1 MFTDKLIK
9 IKEELNKDKNIDRE
23 QYYRQ
28 CITDRLDKSLNAY
41 YEELSKSVNLI
52 SNTDAKKVIRKL

>member
-9 IKEELNKDKNIDRE
+9 IKEELNIDKNIDRE

-28 CITDRLDKSLNAY
+28 GITDRLDKSLNAY

-52 SNTDAKKVIRKL
+52 SNTDAKKVIKKL

>member
-1 MFTDKLIK
+1 MFIDKLIK
-9 IKEELNKDKNIDRE
+9 IKEELNIDKDIDRE

-28 CITDRLDKSLNAY
+28 CITERLDKSLNTY

-52 SNTDAKKVIRKL
+52 SNTDVKKVVKKL

>member
-1 MFTDKLIK
+1 MFIDKLIK
-9 IKEELNKDKNIDRE
+9 IKEELNIDNNIDRE

-28 CITDRLDKSLNAY
+28 CITNRLDKSLNAY

-52 SNTDAKKVIRKL
+52 SNTDAKKVMRKL

>member
-28 CITDRLDKSLNAY
+28 CIADRLDKSLNAY

-52 SNTDAKKVIRKL
+52 SNTDAEKVIRKL